1 VAKIEDSDLTQGV
14 DRTKA
19 DDQEVTPLL
28 GGNGGDG
35 GNHGNGGN
43 GDGGGDGG
51 SDDGD
56 DARARSLQLGGSG
69 PNLGFLGKYATF
81 LGEVREEM
89 RKVTWPTRKMVITET
104 IVVLVVLVF
113 FTLLIT
119 GLDQVYAV
127 VFNKLLF
134 NK

>member
-1 VAKIEDSDLTQGV
+1 MAKIEDSDLTQDPERLKG
-14 DRTKA
+14 TQA
-19 DDQEVTPLL
+19 DLGGT

-35 GNHGNGGN
+35 GDESNGGN
-43 GDGGGDGG
+43 DEE
-51 SDDGD
+51 D
-56 DARARSLQLGGSG
+56 DARSRSLKLGGG
-69 PNLGFLGKYATF
+69 PNIGFLGKYARF
-81 LGEVREEM
+81 LLEVREEL
-89 RKVTWPTRKMVITET
+89 RKVTWPTRRMVVIET

-119 GLDQVYAV
+119 GLDQVFAV

>member
-1 VAKIEDSDLTQGV
+1 MAKIEDSDITQDPERLKG
-14 DRTKA
+14 TQA
-19 DDQEVTPLL
+19 DLGGT

-35 GNHGNGGN
+35 GNEGNGGN
-43 GDGGGDGG
+43 DGNDE
-51 SDDGD
+51 GD
-56 DARARSLQLGGSG
+56 DARSRSLQLGGG
-69 PNLGFLGKYATF
+69 PSLGFLGKYTKF
-81 LGEVREEM
+81 LSEVREEL
-89 RKVTWPTRKMVITET
+89 RKVTWPTRRMVVTET

-119 GLDQVYAV
+119 GLDQVFAV

>member
-1 VAKIEDSDLTQGV
+1 VAKIEDSDPTVGAENMKKPE
-14 DRTKA
+14 DE
-19 DDQEVTPLL
+19 DVTRLGGGDGGNTGN

-35 GNHGNGGN
+35 G
-43 GDGGGDGG
+43 GGD
-51 SDDGD
+51 DEED
-56 DARARSLQLGGSG
+56 DARSRSLKLGGTG
-69 PNLGFLGKYATF
+69 PNLGFLGKYAKF

-119 GLDQVYAV
+119 GLDQVFAV

>member
-1 VAKIEDSDLTQGV
+1 MAKIEDSDLTQDPERLKG
-14 DRTKA
+14 TQA
-19 DDQEVTPLL
+19 DLGGT

-35 GNHGNGGN
+35 RNEGNDGN
-43 GDGGGDGG
+43 GD
-51 SDDGD
+51 DDED
-56 DARARSLQLGGSG
+56 DARSRSLKLGGG
-69 PNLGFLGKYATF
+69 PSLGFFGKYAKF
-81 LGEVREEM
+81 LLEVREEL
-89 RKVTWPTRKMVITET
+89 RKVTWPTRRLVVIET

-119 GLDQVYAV
+119 GLDQVFAV

>member
-1 VAKIEDSDLTQGV
+1 MKEPDGKDENLM
-14 DRTKA
+14 
-19 DDQEVTPLL
+19 P
-28 GGNGGDG
+28 GGNGGG
-35 GNHGNGGN
+35 GDIGNGGN
-43 GDGGGDGG
+43 GDGGGNDG

-56 DARARSLQLGGSG
+56 DARSRSLQLGGKG
-69 PNLGFLGKYATF
+69 PNLGFLGKYAKF
-81 LGEVREEM
+81 LLEVREEL